1 MRKRLLALLLTGIL
15 LGLSACGGKTTEESK
30 EVGNVVTEE
39 SKEETISTQE
49 TPEATEEAD
58 IGTEESEEEMQET
71 TEAAPGEAIEETET
85 DESILEPA
93 GESLSVWVEER
104 IRFYSSHKYEILIVK
119 EDTYPALAKVIE
131 DFNAKQ
137 VENSKEQLER
147 LEQMA
152 EEDYSE
158 DESLESDATYGYVR
172 DLYPVRTD
180 KQVFSVLSR
189 DLSYE
194 GKRGEYCRFEA
205 VTLDVE
211 TGKELTLGD
220 VFKSGTDLTTILET
234 ELQENYPT
242 FAYDAKDLVEEN
254 LIWTLGY
261 KGVLV
266 YFNSMDPNQP
276 VQISVT
282 YEEYPEIFKEDYIP
296 EIYEIL
302 FEEPE
307 GDYIRQLINWEDTA
321 KVFVVDLY
329 GDGKKDFIS
338 LRCKDNNYDIVV
350 NDNCCFNW
358 DNYSA
363 YLDSVYLVKQDGR
376 YYLYLDQW
384 WDSDVEYLDVFEITD
399 HSVKHVGSTG
409 MELVDFTDPDSFV
422 VVEHVCMFVEYWM
435 KYECHVGPDG
445 MPTPHEEV
453 HSIDRTHYVNDY
465 DYISLVDITA
475 QLVDE
480 QGNLLGTTYTFPAG
494 TEFSFIRTDRKTYED
509 AKTGDGRYCRLYI
522 DWPSEEEDEYYYYH
536 PTVNGMDAEACFG
549 PLHIIN

>member
-1 MRKRLLALLLTGIL
+1 MRKRFLALLLTGVL

-58 IGTEESEEEMQET
+58 IGTKESGEETTSTEEES
-71 TEAAPGEAIEETET
+71 GEAIEETET

-242 FAYDAKDLVEEN
+242 FAYDAKDLAEEN

-302 FEEPE
+302 FGEPE
-307 GDYIRQLINWEDTA
+307 GDYIRQLIDWEDTA
-321 KVFVVDLY
+321 NVFVVDLY

-338 LRCKDNNYDIVV
+338 LRCKDYNYDIVV

-409 MELVDFTDPDSFV
+409 MELVDFTDPNSFV